1 MAWGKA
7 RRSDGGPLAS
17 LLAMLQWLLARLNT
31 FRPIRAWQHY
41 NLQHGPLMS
50 AGIGFRMFFSITGLL
65 ATGFSVAGLVLRGQP
80 ALLDTI
86 IGSVAQSAPGLLKVD
101 GGEGLVD
108 PQDLLNPDG
117 LGWTAV
123 IAALVTVVT
132 SLGWISALRDGLRG
146 VMQLPPL
153 KVNPLILKLRDAGT
167 LLLLGVALVI
177 SAGASLVFGTAAGWV
192 SDFLQLDDAV
202 AVPLSTSIK
211 IGVPLTLNLVTA
223 VVMFRLAGGLKLSR
237 RALLEGT
244 IIAALGT
251 TVLQVFSTEL
261 LAGAGRNPILAPF
274 AIIIGLLIWFNLV
287 SQVYLVSAG
296 WSAIREVD
304 LKTGPAEH
312 EKATWGSRQ
321 VQPGKVPV
329 NQDKDRH
336 GAGATTA
343 RRRGIG
349 RPRQK

>member
-1 MAWGKA
+1 MEWGKA
-7 RRSDGGPLAS
+7 RRSDAGPLAS
-17 LLAMLQWLLARLNT
+17 LMAMFQWLLARLNA
-31 FRPIRAWQHY
+31 FRPMRAWQHY

-50 AGIGFRMFFSITGLL
+50 AGIGFNMFFSITGLL
-65 ATGFSVAGLVLRGQP
+65 TTGFSIAGLVLRGQP

-86 IGSVAQSAPGLLKVD
+86 ISSVAQSAPGLLKVN

-123 IAALVTVVT
+123 IAAAVTVFT
-132 SLGWISALRDGLRG
+132 SLRWIAGIRDGLRG
-146 VMQLPPL
+146 VLELPPL
-153 KVNPLILKLRDAGT
+153 KVNPVLLKLRDAGT

-211 IGVPLTLNLVTA
+211 IGVPLVLSWVTA
-223 VVMFRLAGGLKLSR
+223 VIMFRLGGSLKLSR
-237 RALLEGT
+237 HALLEGT
-244 IIAALGT
+244 ILAAFGT
-251 TVLQVFSTEL
+251 TILQVFSTEL

-296 WSAIREVD
+296 WAAIREED
-304 LKTGPAEH
+304 LKSAPAEH
-312 EKATWGSRQ
+312 EKAGWGARQ

-329 NQDKDRH
+329 DKDTDRH
-336 GAGATTA
+336 GAGAATV
-343 RRRGIG
+343 RRRGTG
-349 RPRQK
+349 RPRRK